1 MCSSH
6 NFGGHC
12 GGNTYFS
19 NFVSYSKLPIF
30 IQKTKKAVTSTVPS
44 KVMRR
49 THVNM
54 NLSSLQ
60 VVNHHF
66 TVNCHFTLV
75 NCCFTVIH
83 RFTVKRRFTVNR
95 FERPLAEDNNFFHY
109 HLRQFVI
116 NQFVSFRCMIPYLR
130 F

>member
-1 MCSSH
+1 MSSSH

-19 NFVSYSKLPIF
+19 NFVFTVYRQFLYKRPKKLLPP
-30 IQKTKKAVTSTVPS
+30 QCPAS

-66 TVNCHFTLV
+66 TVNCQFTLV
-75 NCCFTVIH
+75 NCCFTVNCHFTVNHCFTVICQFTVICH
-83 RFTVKRRFTVNR
+83 FTVIRQFTVKWRFSVNH
-95 FERPLAEDNNFFHY
+95 FERPLAEG
-109 HLRQFVI
+109 Q
-116 NQFVSFRCMIPYLR
+116 
-130 F
+130 